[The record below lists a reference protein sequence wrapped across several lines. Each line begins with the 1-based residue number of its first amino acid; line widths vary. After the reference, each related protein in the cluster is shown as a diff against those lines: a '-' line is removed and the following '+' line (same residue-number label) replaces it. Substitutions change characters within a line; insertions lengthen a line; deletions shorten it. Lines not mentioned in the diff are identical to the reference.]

1 MAEAGK
7 IATERL
13 ERALAAAAQLALQDE
28 AFLPIFER
36 LQNEFAALS
45 RKNDLLSQAR
55 RIAEAHKEKATSDSP
70 ELEMQ

>member
-1 MAEAGK
+1 MAEVGK
-7 IATERL
+7 ITTERL

-36 LQNEFAALS
+36 LQNEFAALG